1 LENIQ
6 PHDWFFKQIFS
17 NPLSI
22 KTVLNIFAPKLASK
36 IEASS
41 LKLVNT
47 EKFSEKSQ
55 KFMLDLLFSCKIGN
69 DDVFIRL
76 VFEHK
81 SYIDNTLPSQLM
93 YYNAVIWEETAK
105 ETNSYPPII
114 NIVFYHGKRK
124 WNIPTTLPVLKDKQ
138 LEDFVQKLNYIL
150 IDLNEI
156 QDDDLIR
163 NIYKDVCT
171 ISALLVMK
179 HIFDDLEIIKNILK
193 LLYENNASCIFLVID
208 YVVIVKKDLEK
219 VEEILKEI
227 SGGEEK
233 MMTLTEKWKMEGWM
247 VGKAEGKM
255 EGKMEGKKEALIKL
269 IQLKFGVAAENLEKV
284 IYECKD
290 LEELDKI
297 LTKVALANSI
307 EEINIK

>member
-1 LENIQ
+1 
-6 PHDWFFKQIFS
+6 
-17 NPLSI
+17 
-22 KTVLNIFAPKLASK
+22 
-36 IEASS
+36 
-41 LKLVNT
+41 
-47 EKFSEKSQ
+47 
-55 KFMLDLLFSCKIGN
+55 M
-69 DDVFIRL
+69 
-76 VFEHK
+76 
-81 SYIDNTLPSQLM
+81 
-93 YYNAVIWEETAK
+93 
-105 ETNSYPPII
+105 
-114 NIVFYHGKRK
+114 FYHGKRK

-156 QDDDLIR
+156 QDDDLVR
-163 NIYKDVCT
+163 NIYEDVCT

-179 HIFDDLEIIKNILK
+179 HIFDDFEIIKNILK

-247 VGKAEGKM
+247 VGKAEGKI
-255 EGKMEGKKEALIKL
+255 EGKIEGKKEALIKL
-269 IQLKFGVAAENLEKV
+269 IQLKFGAVPENLEKV

>member
-1 LENIQ
+1 M
-6 PHDWFFKQIFS
+6 H
-17 NPLSI
+17 
-22 KTVLNIFAPKLASK
+22 
-36 IEASS
+36 
-41 LKLVNT
+41 
-47 EKFSEKSQ
+47 
-55 KFMLDLLFSCKIGN
+55 
-69 DDVFIRL
+69 
-76 VFEHK
+76 
-81 SYIDNTLPSQLM
+81 
-93 YYNAVIWEETAK
+93 YNAVIWEETAK

-163 NIYKDVCT
+163 NIYEDVCT

-247 VGKAEGKM
+247 VGKV
-255 EGKMEGKKEALIKL
+255 EGKKEALIKL
-269 IQLKFGVAAENLEKV
+269 IQLKFGAVPENLEKV

>member
-22 KTVLNIFAPKLASK
+22 KTVLNLFAPKLASK
-36 IEASS
+36 IDMSS

-55 KFMLDLLFSCKIGN
+55 KFMLDLLFSCKIDN

-124 WNIPTTLPVLKDKQ
+124 WSIPTTLPVLKDKQ

-150 IDLNEI
+150 VDLNEI
-156 QDDDLIR
+156 QDDDLVR
-163 NIYKDVCT
+163 NIYEDVCT

-179 HIFDDLEIIKNILK
+179 HIFDDFETIKNILK

-255 EGKMEGKKEALIKL
+255 EGKIEGKKEALIKL
-269 IQLKFGVAAENLEKV
+269 IQLKFGAVPENLEKV
-284 IYECKD
+284 INECND
-290 LEELDKI
+290 LEELDRI

-307 EEINIK
+307 DEINI

>member
-36 IEASS
+36 IEMSS

-55 KFMLDLLFSCKIGN
+55 KFMLDLLFSCKIDN

-93 YYNAVIWEETAK
+93 HYNAVIWEETAK
-105 ETNSYPPII
+105 ETNNYPPII

-124 WNIPTTLPVLKDKQ
+124 WSIPTTLPVLKDKQ

-150 IDLNEI
+150 VDLNEI
-156 QDDDLIR
+156 QDDDLVR
-163 NIYKDVCT
+163 NIYEDVCT

-179 HIFDDLEIIKNILK
+179 HIFDDFEIIKNILK
-193 LLYENNASCIFLVID
+193 LLYDNNASCIFLVID

-247 VGKAEGKM
+247 VGKAEGK
-255 EGKMEGKKEALIKL
+255 KEALIKL
-269 IQLKFGVAAENLEKV
+269 IQLKFGAVPENLEKV
-284 IYECKD
+284 INECND
-290 LEELDKI
+290 LEELDRI

-307 EEINIK
+307 DEINI

>member
-1 LENIQ
+1 MENIQ

-22 KTVLNIFAPKLASK
+22 KTVLHLFTPKLASK
-36 IEASS
+36 IEMSS

-55 KFMLDLLFSCKIGN
+55 KFMLDLLFSCKIDN

-93 YYNAVIWEETAK
+93 HYNAVIWEETAK

-124 WNIPTTLPVLKDKQ
+124 WRIPTTLPVLKDKQ

-163 NIYKDVCT
+163 NIYEDVCT

-219 VEEILKEI
+219 MEEILKEI

-247 VGKAEGKM
+247 VGKV
-255 EGKMEGKKEALIKL
+255 EGKKEALIKL
-269 IQLKFGVAAENLEKV
+269 IQLKFGAVPENLEKV

-307 EEINIK
+307 EEIIIK